1 MRAVRLCEWQ
11 NGWVTRVAKVRVP
24 TSSVASLLILLGV
37 IICALGVVAAQHK
50 ARQLFAELQ
59 KEKDRAQQMEVE
71 WGQLQLE
78 QSTWAMAARVE
89 KIAATKL
96 QMHSPQMRSAKGGQK
111 GGQIQFVPLDHARD
125 ERGGMQP

>member
-1 MRAVRLCEWQ
+1 MTQ
-11 NGWVTRVAKVRVP
+11 VAKLI
-24 TSSVASLLILLGV
+24 SSAASLLIFLVV
-37 IICALGVVAAQHK
+37 IVCALGVVTAQHK
-50 ARQLFAELQ
+50 ARKLFAELQ

-96 QMHSPQMRSAKGGQK
+96 LMHSPQMRSSK
-111 GGQIQFVPLDHARD
+111 GGQIQFVK
-125 ERGGMQP
+125 ESGMQP